1 MKIKYVLP
9 VVLIT
14 LSACLKVKK
23 KGEAEV
29 VPQVGTQTEA
39 QSVQL
44 YSESKLNIQYIPS
57 DEPNNYTAHISW
69 QAETASANSA
79 LRFIL
84 PDGEVLESDTNEIN
98 IPRQSY
104 DKPLSVTVDQVD
116 QGSQKLMT
124 HFKISL
130 KAPYDWVV
138 NSAVFFGKDEEVNAE
153 RIFFLQGAEVYTGQ
167 FNVKFRAKKLI
178 STSGVILG
186 NFPEGSEAALETA
199 GLSGGVIDVKV
210 EQAVGGLSILIN
222 GQRGGHGRHGYATC
236 RSITNN
242 VSPACNPN
250 SGADSGDTGE
260 LSLDIYDRSEFKL
273 VYKRILPEGGR
284 TGEFKDIEKGPQQGI
299 CSTNWE
305 AIAERKDANLQ
316 TCIAPFST
324 GKPGKTKLI
333 CVKNY
338 QTNKFDCE

>member
-178 STSGVILG
+178 SAGASILA
-186 NFPEGSEAALETA
+186 NFPVGSVAAVETP
-199 GLSGGVIDVKV
+199 GLSGGTIDFKV
-210 EQAVGGLSILIN
+210 DEAVGSLDFIIN
-222 GQRGGHGRHGYATC
+222 AQQGGSGKNGWRKWTEPVLGMNPGEV
-236 RSITNN
+236 REFDG
-242 VSPACNPN
+242 CNPN
-250 SGADSGDTGE
+250 SGANSGNSGT
-260 LSLDIYDRSEFKL
+260 LILDIQSQDQFLSTYKMIIAMAGSKGAILDAGMMFPYKPQRPEDKL
-273 VYKRILPEGGR
+273 KREN
-284 TGEFKDIEKGPQQGI
+284 
-299 CSTNWE
+299 CANN
-305 AIAERKDANLQ
+305 AIDGLA
-316 TCIAPFST
+316 
-324 GKPGKTKLI
+324 GKPGKI